1 MNEST
6 NITQLLNQWVAGN
19 SLIETELI
27 NAVYPLLRAVAHK
40 QLNKVKD
47 SSMNTTLIVNELYLK
62 LRKQNR
68 IKLNNKNH
76 FLALSARLIRQ
87 IIVDNIRSNKALKR
101 GLLYQQVTLYEH
113 ELNAASSIKNN
124 EMNVDWLTLN
134 KLLNELESIDPE
146 SVKLIEL
153 RFFAGLNLQEIAE
166 VCNTSVSSVSRNW
179 RFARSWLLNKLK
191 DN

>member
-62 LRKQNR
+62 LRQQNR
-68 IKLNNKNH
+68 IKLNDKNH

>member
-6 NITQLLNQWVAGN
+6 NITHLLNQWVAGN